1 MRDAN
6 RGRENNSPYPFI
18 LRMRRWGERRVA
30 RRGVIPCPEWA
41 LIRGNTMKK
50 KGTLLGSVLAVT
62 VSSAPALAAEF
73 DTSAGL
79 QGTTPFPLQ
88 NTALGAKEFGAECE
102 SVDNS
107 TAATWNAGEFCL
119 ATDHNT
125 STTGSADPAVV
136 NDAAVAA
143 SPLPRVPLRDG
154 TSLSESRRSPSASAP
169 MGPECVSFGGSTAAT
184 GDDGGFCLASNLSTS
199 TTGIAKFAF
208 ANGLP
213 AAGLQ
218 FLQIT
223 SRDGSAFVGSRPI
236 PSTGAP
242 TGPKCVS
249 AGGSTAATGDDGGF
263 CLASNLSTSTTG
275 IAKFAFA
282 NGLPAA
288 GLQFLQ
294 ITFADGGSPGGS
306 RHSPGTGAQ
315 CVSVDGSTA
324 ATGDGGRFCLVSDLN
339 TSSTGFANLSVAND
353 LPVAGMQYLQVTF
366 RDGSPLD
373 GSGHSPGAGAPM
385 GAECVSVDGS
395 TATTAEAGESCLAS
409 DLSTL
414 TAGAANFAVAN
425 DLLVAGL
432 QYLQVT
438 FRDGSPLGGSGHS
451 PGVGAE
457 CVSVGGST
465 AATGNAGGFC
475 LVSDRNAS
483 KTGFANFAVA
493 NDLPVAALQ
502 FVRVPF
508 RADGSL
514 DGSRRIPR
522 ADAPMGVV
530 ISDPDRFPIQR
541 LSPPALAG
549 IADHPQRYFHI
560 GERRSGMVMNLSPNG
575 RRHPSPVFW
584 LSRPLTC
591 NGLPATIAG
600 TFGNDTLVGTPGNDV
615 MHGRGGNDV
624 IHGLQGNDI
633 ICGGGGNDQLF
644 GDQGRDRLFGG
655 AGNDG
660 LKGGMASDR
669 LFGQEGN
676 DAMDGQRGNDDNCNG
691 GIGADT
697 ARTCEQPRKVP

>member
-1 MRDAN
+1 M
-6 RGRENNSPYPFI
+6 
-18 LRMRRWGERRVA
+18 
-30 RRGVIPCPEWA
+30 
-41 LIRGNTMKK
+41 
-50 KGTLLGSVLAVT
+50 LAVT
-62 VSSAPALAAEF
+62 VSSAPALAADF

-79 QGTTPFPLQ
+79 QGTTPSPLQ

-102 SVDNS
+102 SVNNS

-136 NDAAVAA
+136 NDEAVAT

-154 TSLSESRRSPSASAP
+154 SSLSESRRSPSA
-169 MGPECVSFGGSTAAT
+169 
-184 GDDGGFCLASNLSTS
+184 
-199 TTGIAKFAF
+199 
-208 ANGLP
+208 
-213 AAGLQ
+213 
-218 FLQIT
+218 
-223 SRDGSAFVGSRPI
+223 
-236 PSTGAP
+236 GAP

-275 IAKFAFA
+275 IANLAFA

-288 GLQFLQ
+288 GLQLLQITALDGSQFVGSRPIPSAGAPTGPKCVSAGGSTAVTGDDGGFCLASNLSTSTTGTAKFAFANSLPAAGLQFLE

-324 ATGDGGRFCLVSDLN
+324 ATGDTGRFCLVSDLN

-451 PGVGAE
+451 PGADAE
-457 CVSVGGST
+457 CESVGGST

-483 KTGFANFAVA
+483 KTVFANFAVA

-502 FVRVPF
+502 FVRVPS
-508 RADGSL
+508 RDGGSL
-514 DGSRRIPR
+514 DGSPLISSAEP
-522 ADAPMGVV
+522 PMGVV
-530 ISDPDRFPIQR
+530 ISDPDWLPIPR

-549 IADHPQRYFHI
+549 IADHPQRYFPSS
-560 GERRSGMVMNLSPNG
+560 ERASGIVLNLSPDE

-615 MHGRGGNDV
+615 MHGWGGNDV
-624 IHGLQGNDI
+624 IHGLQGNDV
-633 ICGGGGNDQLF
+633 IC
-644 GDQGRDRLFGG
+644 GG
-655 AGNDG
+655 AGNDQLSG
-660 LKGGMASDR
+660 NQGKDRLFGEAGNDVLKGGIANDR
-669 LFGQEGN
+669 LFGQEGH

-697 ARTCEQPRKVP
+697 ARSCEQPRNVP

>member
-1 MRDAN
+1 
-6 RGRENNSPYPFI
+6 
-18 LRMRRWGERRVA
+18 
-30 RRGVIPCPEWA
+30 
-41 LIRGNTMKK
+41 MKK

-62 VSSAPALAAEF
+62 VSSAPALAADF

-79 QGTTPFPLQ
+79 QATTPSPLQ

-119 ATDHNT
+119 ATDSNT

-143 SPLPRVPLRDG
+143 SPLPRVRLRDG
-154 TSLSESRRSPSASAP
+154 SSLSESRPFPSASAP
-169 MGPECVSFGGSTAAT
+169 MGPECVSVGGSTAAT

-213 AAGLQ
+213 AAGVQ

-223 SRDGSAFVGSRPI
+223 SQDGSQFVGSRPI
-236 PSTGAP
+236 PSAGAP

-263 CLASNLSTSTTG
+263 CLASDLSTSTTG
-275 IAKFAFA
+275 TATFAFA

-288 GLQFLQ
+288 GLQFLE

-373 GSGHSPGAGAPM
+373 GSGHFPGAPEPM

-395 TATTAEAGESCLAS
+395 TATTGDAGEFCLAS
-409 DLSTL
+409 DLRTL
-414 TAGAANFAVAN
+414 TADTASFAVAN
-425 DLLVAGL
+425 DLLVAGM
-432 QYLQVT
+432 QYLQIT
-438 FRDGSPLGGSGHS
+438 FRDGSPLGGSDHS
-451 PGVGAE
+451 PGAGAK
-457 CVSVGGST
+457 CGSVGGST
-465 AATGNAGGFC
+465 AATGDAEGFC
-475 LVSDRNAS
+475 LVSDRNTS
-483 KTGFANFAVA
+483 KTGFANFAIA
-493 NDLPVAALQ
+493 NDLPVATLQ

-508 RADGSL
+508 RDGGSL
-514 DGSRRIPR
+514 DGSPLISSAEP
-522 ADAPMGVV
+522 PMGVV
-530 ISDPDRFPIQR
+530 ISDPDWLPIPR

-549 IADHPQRYFHI
+549 IADHPQRYFPSS
-560 GERRSGMVMNLSPNG
+560 ERASGIVMHLSPDE
-575 RRHPSPVFW
+575 RRHPRPVFW
-584 LSRPLTC
+584 LSRRLTC

-624 IHGLQGNDI
+624 IHGLQGNDV

-644 GDQGRDRLFGG
+644 GNQGRDRLFGG
-655 AGNDG
+655 VGNDD
-660 LKGGMASDR
+660 LKGGMANDR

-697 ARTCEQPRKVP
+697 ARSCEQPRKVP

>member
-1 MRDAN
+1 
-6 RGRENNSPYPFI
+6 
-18 LRMRRWGERRVA
+18 
-30 RRGVIPCPEWA
+30 
-41 LIRGNTMKK
+41 MKK
-50 KGTLLGSVLAVT
+50 KGMLLGSVLAVT
-62 VSSAPALAAEF
+62 VSSAPALAADF

-79 QGTTPFPLQ
+79 QGTTPSPLQ

-136 NDAAVAA
+136 NDEAVAT
-143 SPLPRVPLRDG
+143 SPLPRGPLRDG
-154 TSLSESRRSPSASAP
+154 SSLSESRRSPSA
-169 MGPECVSFGGSTAAT
+169 
-184 GDDGGFCLASNLSTS
+184 
-199 TTGIAKFAF
+199 
-208 ANGLP
+208 
-213 AAGLQ
+213 
-218 FLQIT
+218 
-223 SRDGSAFVGSRPI
+223 
-236 PSTGAP
+236 GAP

-275 IAKFAFA
+275 IANLAFANGLPAAGLQLLQITSLDGSQFVGSRPIPSAGAPTGPKCVSAGGSTAVTGDDGGFCLASNLSTSTTGTAKFAFA

-288 GLQFLQ
+288 GLQFLE

-306 RHSPGTGAQ
+306 PHSPGTGAQ

-324 ATGDGGRFCLVSDLN
+324 ATGDTGRFCLVSDLN

-414 TAGAANFAVAN
+414 TAGTANFAVAN

-438 FRDGSPLGGSGHS
+438 FRDGRPLGGSGHS
-451 PGVGAE
+451 PGADAE
-457 CVSVGGST
+457 CESVGGST

-508 RADGSL
+508 RAGGSL
-514 DGSRRIPR
+514 DGSRRIRR

-530 ISDPDRFPIQR
+530 ISDPDRFPIER

-549 IADHPQRYFHI
+549 IADRPQRYFRI
-560 GERRSGMVMNLSPNG
+560 SERRSGIVLNLSPHG
-575 RRHPSPVFW
+575 RRHPRPVFW
-584 LSRPLTC
+584 LSRPL
-591 NGLPATIAG
+591 
-600 TFGNDTLVGTPGNDV
+600 
-615 MHGRGGNDV
+615 R
-624 IHGLQGNDI
+624 
-633 ICGGGGNDQLF
+633 
-644 GDQGRDRLFGG
+644 
-655 AGNDG
+655 
-660 LKGGMASDR
+660 
-669 LFGQEGN
+669 
-676 DAMDGQRGNDDNCNG
+676 
-691 GIGADT
+691 
-697 ARTCEQPRKVP
+697 

>member
-1 MRDAN
+1 
-6 RGRENNSPYPFI
+6 
-18 LRMRRWGERRVA
+18 
-30 RRGVIPCPEWA
+30 
-41 LIRGNTMKK
+41 MKK
-50 KGTLLGSVLAVT
+50 KGMLLGSVLAVT
-62 VSSAPALAAEF
+62 VSSAPALAADF

-79 QGTTPFPLQ
+79 QATSPSPLQ
-88 NTALGAKEFGAECE
+88 NTVLGAKKFGAECE
-102 SVDNS
+102 LVDNS
-107 TAATWNAGEFCL
+107 TAATWNVGEFCL
-119 ATDHNT
+119 ASDHNT
-125 STTGSADPAVV
+125 SATDLADPAVAK
-136 NDAAVAA
+136 DAAVAG
-143 SPLPRVPLRDG
+143 SRVPLRDG
-154 TSLSESRRSPSASAP
+154 GSHIESRRSSSAGAP
-169 MGPECVSFGGSTAAT
+169 MGPECVSVGGSTAAT
-184 GDDGGFCLASNLSTS
+184 GDDGGFCLASDLSTSTTGIAKLAFANGLPAAGLQFLQVTSPDGSQFVGSRPIPDAGAPMGPVCVSAGRSTAATGDDGGFCLASDLSTS

-218 FLQIT
+218 FLE
-223 SRDGSAFVGSRPI
+223 
-236 PSTGAP
+236 
-242 TGPKCVS
+242 
-249 AGGSTAATGDDGGF
+249 
-263 CLASNLSTSTTG
+263 
-275 IAKFAFA
+275 
-282 NGLPAA
+282 
-288 GLQFLQ
+288 

-306 RHSPGTGAQ
+306 SHSPGTGAQ

-324 ATGDGGRFCLVSDLN
+324 ATGDTGRFCLVSDLN
-339 TSSTGFANLSVAND
+339 TSSAGFANLSVAND

-451 PGVGAE
+451 PGADAE

-508 RADGSL
+508 RAGGSL
-514 DGSRRIPR
+514 DGSRRIRR
-522 ADAPMGVV
+522 AYAPMGVV
-530 ISDPDRFPIQR
+530 LSDPDRFPIQS

-549 IADHPQRYFHI
+549 IADRPQRYFRI
-560 GERRSGMVMNLSPNG
+560 SERRSGIVMHLSPHG
-575 RRHPSPVFW
+575 RRHPRPVFW
-584 LSRPLTC
+584 LSR
-591 NGLPATIAG
+591 
-600 TFGNDTLVGTPGNDV
+600 
-615 MHGRGGNDV
+615 
-624 IHGLQGNDI
+624 
-633 ICGGGGNDQLF
+633 
-644 GDQGRDRLFGG
+644 
-655 AGNDG
+655 
-660 LKGGMASDR
+660 
-669 LFGQEGN
+669 
-676 DAMDGQRGNDDNCNG
+676 
-691 GIGADT
+691 
-697 ARTCEQPRKVP
+697 

>member
-1 MRDAN
+1 
-6 RGRENNSPYPFI
+6 
-18 LRMRRWGERRVA
+18 
-30 RRGVIPCPEWA
+30 
-41 LIRGNTMKK
+41 MKK

-62 VSSAPALAAEF
+62 VSSAPALAGDF
-73 DTSAGL
+73 NTPPGL
-79 QGTTPFPLQ
+79 QGTTASPVV
-88 NTALGAKEFGAECE
+88 LGAKEFGAKCE

-107 TAATWNAGEFCL
+107 TAATWNVGEFCL
-119 ATDHNT
+119 ASDRNT
-125 STTGSADPAVV
+125 STDLADPAVA
-136 NDAAVAA
+136 NEATVAG
-143 SPLPRVPLRDG
+143 SQVPLRDG
-154 TSLSESRRSPSASAP
+154 SSLSESRRSPSASAP
-169 MGPECVSFGGSTAAT
+169 MGPECVSVGGSTAAT
-184 GDDGGFCLASNLSTS
+184 GDGGGFCLASDLSTS

-223 SRDGSAFVGSRPI
+223 SRDGSQFVGSRLI
-236 PSTGAP
+236 
-242 TGPKCVS
+242 GPKCVS

-263 CLASNLSTSTTG
+263 CLASDLNTSTAA

-294 ITFADGGSPGGS
+294 IAFADGGSPGGAP
-306 RHSPGTGAQ
+306 HSSGAGAK
-315 CVSVDGSTA
+315 CVLIAGSTA
-324 ATGDGGRFCLVSDLN
+324 ATGDAGRFCLVSDLK
-339 TSSTGFANLSVAND
+339 TSSTSFANLSIAND
-353 LPVAGMQYLQVTF
+353 LPVVGMQYLQVTF

-373 GSGHSPGAGAPM
+373 GSGHSLDASEPM

-395 TATTAEAGESCLAS
+395 TATTGDAGESCLAS
-409 DLSTL
+409 DLRTL

-425 DLLVAGL
+425 ALLVASM

-438 FRDGSPLGGSGHS
+438 FRDGSPLPGSDHS
-451 PGVGAE
+451 PGAGAE
-457 CVSVGGST
+457 CVSVSGST
-465 AATGNAGGFC
+465 AATENRGGFC
-475 LVSDRNAS
+475 LVSDRS
-483 KTGFANFAVA
+483 TKTGFANFAVA

-508 RADGSL
+508 RDGGSL
-514 DGSRRIPR
+514 DGSRGIPR

-530 ISDPDRFPIQR
+530 ISDPWLPIHR

-560 GERRSGMVMNLSPNG
+560 SERRSGIVMHSHQ
-575 RRHPSPVFW
+575 RRHPRPVFW

-591 NGLPATIAG
+591 NGLPVTIAG
-600 TFGNDTLVGTPGNDV
+600 TFRNDTLVGTPGKDV

-624 IHGLQGNDI
+624 IHGLQGNDV
-633 ICGGGGNDQLF
+633 ICGGSGNDQLS
-644 GDQGRDRLFGG
+644 GNQGRDRLFGG
-655 AGNDG
+655 IGNDV
-660 LKGGMASDR
+660 LKGGTGNDR

-676 DAMDGQRGNDDNCNG
+676 DAMEGQRGNDDHCNG

-697 ARTCEQPRKVP
+697 ATRCERPRNVP

>member
-1 MRDAN
+1 MPSQARNHPQIFLKSRNFMRDAN
-6 RGRENNSPYPFI
+6 RGRENSLAIPVYSQNAP
-18 LRMRRWGERRVA
+18 MGERRVA
-30 RRGVIPCPEWA
+30 RRGVIPCPDWA
-41 LIRGNTMKK
+41 LIRANTMKK

-62 VSSAPALAAEF
+62 VSSAPALAADF

-79 QGTTPFPLQ
+79 QGTTPSPLQ

-119 ATDHNT
+119 ASDHST
-125 STTGSADPAVV
+125 STTDLADPAVV
-136 NDAAVAA
+136 NDADVAA
-143 SPLPRVPLRDG
+143 SQLPRVPLRDG
-154 TSLSESRRSPSASAP
+154 SSLSESRRSPSAGAP
-169 MGPECVSFGGSTAAT
+169 TGAQCVSVGGSTAAT
-184 GDDGGFCLASNLSTS
+184 GDDGGFCLASDLSTS
-199 TTGIAKFAF
+199 KTGIAYFAV

-218 FLQIT
+218 FLQAT
-223 SRDGSAFVGSRPI
+223 FRDGSQLAGSRPF
-236 PSTGAP
+236 PSVGAP
-242 TGPKCVS
+242 TGAQCV
-249 AGGSTAATGDDGGF
+249 GSTAATGDDGGF
-263 CLASNLSTSTTG
+263 CLASDLSTSKAG

-324 ATGDGGRFCLVSDLN
+324 ATGDTGRFCLVSDLN

-385 GAECVSVDGS
+385 GTECVSVDGS
-395 TATTAEAGESCLAS
+395 TATTVEAGESCLAS

-438 FRDGSPLGGSGHS
+438 FRNGSPLGGSGHS

-508 RADGSL
+508 RAGGSL
-514 DGSRRIPR
+514 DRSRRIPR

-530 ISDPDRFPIQR
+530 ISDPDRFPMQR

-549 IADHPQRYFHI
+549 IADRPQRYFRI
-560 GERRSGMVMNLSPNG
+560 SERRSGIVMNLSPHG
-575 RRHPSPVFW
+575 RRHPLPVFW
-584 LSRPLTC
+584 LSRPL
-591 NGLPATIAG
+591 
-600 TFGNDTLVGTPGNDV
+600 
-615 MHGRGGNDV
+615 R
-624 IHGLQGNDI
+624 
-633 ICGGGGNDQLF
+633 
-644 GDQGRDRLFGG
+644 
-655 AGNDG
+655 
-660 LKGGMASDR
+660 
-669 LFGQEGN
+669 
-676 DAMDGQRGNDDNCNG
+676 
-691 GIGADT
+691 
-697 ARTCEQPRKVP
+697 

>member
-1 MRDAN
+1 
-6 RGRENNSPYPFI
+6 
-18 LRMRRWGERRVA
+18 
-30 RRGVIPCPEWA
+30 
-41 LIRGNTMKK
+41 MKK
-50 KGTLLGSVLAVT
+50 KGTLLGSVLAVI
-62 VSSAPALAAEF
+62 VSSAPALAADF

-79 QGTTPFPLQ
+79 QGTTPSPLQ

-119 ATDHNT
+119 ASDHNT
-125 STTGSADPAVV
+125 STTDLADPAA
-136 NDAAVAA
+136 NDADVAA
-143 SPLPRVPLRDG
+143 PQLPRVPLRDG
-154 TSLSESRRSPSASAP
+154 SSLSESRRSPSAGVPTGAQ
-169 MGPECVSFGGSTAAT
+169 CVSVGGSTAAT
-184 GDDGGFCLASNLSTS
+184 GDDGGFCLASDLSTS

-218 FLQIT
+218 FLQAT
-223 SRDGSAFVGSRPI
+223 FRDGSQLAGSRPF
-236 PSTGAP
+236 PSAGAP
-242 TGPKCVS
+242 TGAQCV
-249 AGGSTAATGDDGGF
+249 GSTAATGDDGGF
-263 CLASNLSTSTTG
+263 CLASDLSTSKAG
-275 IAKFAFA
+275 IAQFAFA

-294 ITFADGGSPGGS
+294 ITFADGGSFGGS

-395 TATTAEAGESCLAS
+395 TATTVEAGEFCLAS
-409 DLSTL
+409 ALSTL
-414 TAGAANFAVAN
+414 TAGVANFAVAN
-425 DLLVAGL
+425 GLLVAGL

-451 PGVGAE
+451 PGAGAE

-483 KTGFANFAVA
+483 KTGFANFAVS

-508 RADGSL
+508 RDGS
-514 DGSRRIPR
+514 SPR
-522 ADAPMGVV
+522 AHAPMGVV
-530 ISDPDRFPIQR
+530 ISDPDRFRIQR

-549 IADHPQRYFHI
+549 IADHPQRYFRI
-560 GERRSGMVMNLSPNG
+560 GKRRSGIVMHLSPYG
-575 RRHPSPVFW
+575 RRHPRPVFW
-584 LSRPLTC
+584 LSR
-591 NGLPATIAG
+591 
-600 TFGNDTLVGTPGNDV
+600 
-615 MHGRGGNDV
+615 
-624 IHGLQGNDI
+624 
-633 ICGGGGNDQLF
+633 
-644 GDQGRDRLFGG
+644 
-655 AGNDG
+655 
-660 LKGGMASDR
+660 
-669 LFGQEGN
+669 
-676 DAMDGQRGNDDNCNG
+676 
-691 GIGADT
+691 
-697 ARTCEQPRKVP
+697 